1 MVFYPISVNWG
12 TSIYFPNFIANNCWA
27 TQTHPLKTKNS
38 HSFFHSTNIYSAPM
52 CARNSPRFWGPLF
65 LLWSLHSSRG
75 MCWILST
82 LCLPCQILS
91 QKPTVCHGDPS
102 LQITSIGS
110 LALWL
115 RVGLGQWAPSRRLG
129 GSRVRSECLSP
140 WRPLRWATVPPDG
153 LSCKLF
159 LFRPVSGSCS
169 LPLPHSG
176 LEMATFPDVA
186 TRTTIITCCFPFTHL
201 YLCKWSLY

>member
-1 MVFYPISVNWG
+1 
-12 TSIYFPNFIANNCWA
+12 
-27 TQTHPLKTKNS
+27 
-38 HSFFHSTNIYSAPM
+38 M
-52 CARNSPRFWGPLF
+52 CAKNSPRFWGPLF

-91 QKPTVCHGDPS
+91 HKPTVCHGDPP
-102 LQITSIGS
+102 LQIASIGS

-115 RVGLGQWAPSRRLG
+115 LVGLGQWGPSRRRG
-129 GSRVRSECLSP
+129 GSSRAGSECLP
-140 WRPLRWATVPPDG
+140 CWRPLRWATVLPDG

-159 LFRPVSGSCS
+159 LFHPVSGSCS

-176 LEMATFPDVA
+176 LEMVAFPDVA
-186 TRTTIITCCFPFTHL
+186 TKTTIITCCFPFTHL
-201 YLCKWSLY
+201 YLCKRSLY